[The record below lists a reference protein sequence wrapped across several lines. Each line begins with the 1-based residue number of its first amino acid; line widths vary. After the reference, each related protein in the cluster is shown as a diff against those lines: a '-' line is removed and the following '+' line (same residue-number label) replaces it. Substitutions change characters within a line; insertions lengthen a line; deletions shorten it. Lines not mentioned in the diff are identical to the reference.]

1 MNKKVLAVLVLIVLL
16 TQPAIAELKGVT
28 LTATGYEWLGY
39 SQEEKNALVALAYL
53 KLDIDKN
60 KHKAPD
66 IIKTL
71 NAFYYGAIEKAK
83 ADPLHV
89 DEDKFLR
96 ISCISVISDSFR

>member
-1 MNKKVLAVLVLIVLL
+1 MNNKMLIALVLMALL

-39 SQEEKNALVALAYL
+39 SQEEKNAFVGLAYL
-53 KLDIDKN
+53 KLNMNKN

-66 IIKTL
+66 IIKAL
-71 NAFYYGAIEKAK
+71 DDFYYSAIKRAK

-89 DEDKFLR
+89 DEDKFLN
-96 ISCISVISDSFR
+96 IPCISVISDSFR